1 MEVTRNE
8 RGYPF
13 EDGVNSRIALAIG
26 VLVFALTYWF
36 APNYTAGD
44 QSGYGLA
51 YSIMGGLGLGEAR
64 NLYEQ
69 KISGSDYFHNVLIW
83 MASTLEIGKNTVMSI
98 ANGFLAAYAWQLFCK
113 WGADGRIAGIIVL
126 SNFYMLVLYFAAE
139 RLKFG
144 ILFVVLSLIW
154 AQSFGRA
161 AVFAILAA
169 ASHVTALGVG
179 IGFWIREMALCL
191 RKGGAGRY
199 SIWGVGLAIVL
210 ILGILFIERAMIM
223 GKWNTYISSRPEFH
237 AWDITPAILMFAGA
251 IYYSRQIADP
261 LLKMGPLLVAIYFL
275 GGSRLNMLLYFVFL
289 YYALR
294 VRGGFNVGVMVT
306 SVYLGWKSVLFVQN
320 VLRHGDGFAV

>member
-1 MEVTRNE
+1 MEIIRNE
-8 RGYPF
+8 PGYPF
-13 EDGVNSRIALAIG
+13 EDGVKDRIALAIG

-36 APNYTAGD
+36 APHYTAGD
-44 QSGYGLA
+44 QNGYGLV

-69 KISGSDYFHNVLIW
+69 KISGSDYFHNALIW
-83 MASTLEIGKNTVMSI
+83 MTSTLEIGKNTVMSI

-113 WGADGRIAGIIVL
+113 WGADSRIAGIIVL

-154 AQSFGRA
+154 AQSFGRSA
-161 AVFAILAA
+161 IFAVLTA

-179 IGFWIREMALCL
+179 IGFWVKEMTLCL
-191 RKGGAGRY
+191 RKGVSGRY
-199 SIWGVGLAIVL
+199 GLWGVWLAIVF
-210 ILGILFIERAMIM
+210 ILGMVFFEHAMIM
-223 GKWNTYISSRPEFH
+223 GKWNTYISSRPELQI
-237 AWDITPAILMFAGA
+237 WDVTPALLMLAGA
-251 IYYSRQIADP
+251 MYYSRQMADP
-261 LLKMGPLLVAIYFL
+261 LVKMGPMLVAVFFL

-306 SVYLGWKSVLFVQN
+306 SGYLGWKSVLFVQN